1 MGFIHVDVEVAN
13 PGNPDLRESV
23 RVLVDT
29 GAMLSVLPSSILDR
43 LDIRRLQRRRFVG
56 FGGVVARD
64 VGTAEMTYRG
74 VEAGVT
80 VIFGAEEDPPVMGVT
95 ALEVLGFEVDPVNG
109 VLKQLDMIAM

>member
-1 MGFIHVDVEVAN
+1 MGFIHVDVDVSN
-13 PGNPDLRESV
+13 PTNPDLSESV
-23 RVLVDT
+23 QLLVDT
-29 GAMLSVLPSSILDR
+29 GAMLSVLPSSVLDK

-64 VGTAEMTYRG
+64 IGTVNMIYRG

-80 VIFGAEEDPPVMGVT
+80 VIFGAEEDPPIMGVT

-109 VLKQLDMIAM
+109 KLNQLDLIVM

>member
-1 MGFIHVDVEVAN
+1 MGFIHVDVEVSN
-13 PGNPDLRESV
+13 PTNPDLRESV

-29 GAMLSVLPSSILDR
+29 GATLSVLPSSVLDR

-64 VGTAEMTYRG
+64 IGGVNMTYSG
-74 VEAGVT
+74 VEASIT
-80 VIFGAEEDPPVMGVT
+80 VIFGAEAGPPVMGVT